1 MAFPVGRAAIPIG
14 AVLASAQ
21 AISNCAAHSAKTLL
35 RPFFRNQFGTAQN
48 EFCVSTGVEW

>member
-1 MAFPVGRAAIPIG
+1 MALPVGRAAIPIG

-35 RPFFRNQFGTAQN
+35 RPFFRKQFGTEQN
-48 EFCVSTGVEW
+48 EFCVATGVEW